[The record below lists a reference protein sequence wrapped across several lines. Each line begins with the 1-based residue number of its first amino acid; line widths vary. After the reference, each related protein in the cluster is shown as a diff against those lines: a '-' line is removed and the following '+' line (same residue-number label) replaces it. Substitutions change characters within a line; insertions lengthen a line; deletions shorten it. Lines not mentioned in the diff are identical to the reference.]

1 VVYNNDGTFTYTPN
15 AGFEGEDSFEYT
27 ITDADGDT
35 DTATVTVNVGADSVP
50 EVTTTN
56 VAVDET
62 GGLDVVDGTLSV
74 DYGND
79 TGAVTLSAANA
90 TWDGSNTL
98 NADNGT
104 WKIVV
109 NNNGTYTFT
118 QLLPMVH
125 TGAED
130 AALVLN
136 ITATAT
142 DSDGDIV
149 NDPFTVTVYDDGPV
163 VTDYD
168 GTINTD
174 AASSLEVLDYDV
186 GLDGLGSVS
195 FSLAG
200 SSVPLT
206 SGGQAVLT
214 ESIDLGDGREQL
226 VGYLESGANAG
237 YQEGE
242 DGVVFTIAP
251 QSPDA
256 DPTDGTYELTL
267 SSDNVLDLP
276 QDTVELSFSGINAGS
291 PQPFINVGSEL
302 TISAVDAGTE
312 VNASN
317 GFIGI
322 DNNIM
327 NDNNGGETI
336 MYTFNLTLIND
347 LQLDIKDVGGSGD
360 TITWTTY
367 NSADQAGT
375 TDTGNLVINGD
386 GLTDAIEADF
396 DFDTI
401 VFTVT
406 GGDFKVGGITY
417 TDTGDPQDILVQFDY
432 QGQDSEGDTVN
443 GSIDVTVTGID
454 STTQTGSD
462 ILNHPDS
469 QVDAS

>member
-1 VVYNNDGTFTYTPN
+1 
-15 AGFEGEDSFEYT
+15 
-27 ITDADGDT
+27 
-35 DTATVTVNVGADSVP
+35 
-50 EVTTTN
+50 
-56 VAVDET
+56 
-62 GGLDVVDGTLSV
+62 
-74 DYGND
+74 
-79 TGAVTLSAANA
+79 
-90 TWDGSNTL
+90 
-98 NADNGT
+98 
-104 WKIVV
+104 
-109 NNNGTYTFT
+109 
-118 QLLPMVH
+118 MVH

-251 QSPDA
+251 QSPDV

-276 QDTVELSFSGINAGS
+276 QTTVSVSFSGISASGPIDS
-291 PQPFINVGSEL
+291 IDTTGGEI
-302 TISAVDAGTE
+302 TISVLPGREGPDN
-312 VNASN
+312 VNANSN
-317 GFIGI
+317 YVGI
-322 DNNIM
+322 DNNNMDDGESIQYFF
-327 NDNNGGETI
+327 NN
-336 MYTFNLTLIND
+336 TLVND
-347 LQLDIKDVGGSGD
+347 LQLDIFNNGGTGE
-360 TITWTTY
+360 TVTWTTF
-367 NSADQAGT
+367 NSADPGNT
-375 TDTGNLVINGD
+375 TDSGQITLGATGLSDPI
-386 GLTDAIEADF
+386 TAAF
-396 DFDTI
+396 DYDTI
-401 VFTVT
+401 QFTVS
-406 GGDFKVGGITY
+406 GGTFKVGGVTY

-443 GSIDVTVTGID
+443 GSIDVTVTAVGA
-454 STTQTGSD
+454 TTQTGSD
-462 ILNHPDS
+462 ILNHADS